1 LKLVLQAVLKAAP
14 HQWYSIGLELGFSN
28 SEIEAMTHT
37 LPSAQDKLRK
47 VVLLKADQVGHK
59 RTALLLLESC
69 KTIPNPVFEAV
80 IKSLSQPGS
89 QVEVVSD
96 YLASEAGKMVTDYQ
110 TREIAKRIAGA
121 WEKFT
126 LYLAPQFFQD
136 HKIIEIRGKYDSPF
150 SQAQAAIIKWR
161 DHCSGTATQY
171 QVIKA
176 LCKSEL
182 RAQAVEVFQDVLV
195 DFISPL

>member
-47 VVLLKADQVGHK
+47 VVLSKADQVGHE
-59 RTALLLLESC
+59 RTAHLLLDSC
-69 KTIPNPVFEAV
+69 KMIPNPVFGAV
-80 IKSLSQPGS
+80 IKSLSQP
-89 QVEVVSD
+89 VKAVSN
-96 YLASEAGKMVTDYQ
+96 YLAAEAGKMVTDHQ
-110 TREIAKRIAGA
+110 AREIAKRIAGA

-126 LYLAPQFFQD
+126 LYLAPQFFKAD
-136 HKIIEIRGKYDSPF
+136 KIIEIKREHVSHF
-150 SQAQAAIIKWR
+150 SQAQAAILKWR
-161 DHCSGTATQY
+161 DHCTGTATQY